1 MFTAFDKDG
10 SGKVDFKELATGL
23 SLVSKGTTVE
33 KLTIL
38 FTSYDRDGSGEL
50 DKTEVN
56 AILDQMRV
64 VAKGL
69 GRDPEKAEDFAKAVM
84 NKLDQDGSGQI
95 SMSEWLEV
103 GQKTPSLL
111 TLLGAS

>member
-1 MFTAFDKDG
+1 MFAAFDKDG
-10 SGKVDFKELATGL
+10 SGKIDFKELATGL

-50 DKTEVN
+50 DRAEVD
-56 AILDQMRV
+56 AILAQMRA
-64 VAKGL
+64 VAQGL
-69 GRDPEKAEDFAKAVM
+69 GRDPTKTEDFAKAIIA
-84 NKLDQDGSGQI
+84 KLDADGSGQI
-95 SMSEWLEV
+95 SLDEWLTV

-111 TLLGAS
+111 TLLGA